1 MSSSP
6 PGNDTASFAVEKVVR
21 KWRWGCCCGGGERA
35 KWVRERDGGGGKWV
49 VVMRKRGT
57 DGEDWVWREKR

>member
-1 MSSSP
+1 M
-6 PGNDTASFAVEKVVR
+6 
-21 KWRWGCCCGGGERA
+21 
-35 KWVRERDGGGGKWV
+35 RERDGGGGKWVVV

>member
-1 MSSSP
+1 M
-6 PGNDTASFAVEKVVR
+6 
-21 KWRWGCCCGGGERA
+21 
-35 KWVRERDGGGGKWV
+35 RERDGGGGKWVVVV